1 MADKLVTTPTLQL
14 IAEAFSQV
22 RRLIAAEID
31 LARAEL
37 AENAGSA
44 AWGASALAMGAA
56 FIFAGLIVLLAAVSV
71 FLVRLGAP
79 LDIACLVVAVAA
91 LMGGLL
97 LMRSGGRSLRP
108 SKLLPARSL
117 AQISSLLWRR

>member
-1 MADKLVTTPTLQL
+1 MANKPFTTPTLHL
-14 IAEAFSQV
+14 IAEVFAQV

-37 AENAGSA
+37 AENVGSA
-44 AWGASALAMGAA
+44 ASGATALAAGAA
-56 FIFAGLIVLLAAVSV
+56 FMFAGLIVLLAAVSV
-71 FLVRLGAP
+71 FLVRFGAP

-97 LMRSGGRSLRP
+97 LMRSGGRALQP
-108 SKLLPARSL
+108 GKLLPTRSL